1 MVVIRFDGDVLAR
14 LEVLDQ
20 FLRPTSQVRHY
31 CGSMALVAGDEC
43 NIVRSTVWHG
53 DREQGE
59 IHHIDEIQGIEDLRT
74 LFTQHPDLTERA
86 LVGMDRRSPSAM
98 GTSRSTSMVTVMMRD
113 EDGIEILR
121 RAAGGGEAPLELPA
135 REPLV
140 DEHCRLIGCD
150 ERGVSATPC
159 SKVGHFHRH
168 VLVILP
174 SIEELSCSD
183 GIFVGGSATGCG
195 RSSERCSTILISI
208 RMEFNPLE

>member
-1 MVVIRFDGDVLAR
+1 MAMCSQGLSNWT
-14 LEVLDQ
+14 
-20 FLRPTSQVRHY
+20 LRPTSRVRHY

-86 LVGMDRRSPSAM
+86 LAGMDRRSPSAM

-121 RAAGGGEAPLELPA
+121 ERPA
-135 REPLV
+135 LAR
-140 DEHCRLIGCD
+140 R
-150 ERGVSATPC
+150 
-159 SKVGHFHRH
+159 
-168 VLVILP
+168 
-174 SIEELSCSD
+174 
-183 GIFVGGSATGCG
+183 
-195 RSSERCSTILISI
+195 RSSCRHE
-208 RMEFNPLE
+208 NPGRRALPPHRLR

>member
-20 FLRPTSQVRHY
+20 FLRPTSQVRHH

-43 NIVRSTVWHG
+43 SIVLALCGTGTGSR
-53 DREQGE
+53 R

-121 RAAGGGEAPLELPA
+121 AAGAGEAPLELPA

-150 ERGVSATPC
+150 ERGVSRLPVPRWVTSIVTYWSSCRP
-159 SKVGHFHRH
+159 SKNSP
-168 VLVILP
+168 VLM
-174 SIEELSCSD
+174 
-183 GIFVGGSATGCG
+183 A
-195 RSSERCSTILISI
+195 SSWEVQ
-208 RMEFNPLE
+208 PLDAWPII